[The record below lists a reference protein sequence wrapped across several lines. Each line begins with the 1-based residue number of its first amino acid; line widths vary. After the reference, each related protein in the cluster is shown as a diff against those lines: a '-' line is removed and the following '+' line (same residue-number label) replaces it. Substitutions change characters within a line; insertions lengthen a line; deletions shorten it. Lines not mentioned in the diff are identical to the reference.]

1 MERRPFT
8 LKERPFRQRLVR
20 ALLFI
25 VAWMVIT
32 PLIVITIGP
41 HVSRWTTV
49 FMVFGFFALL
59 IILHIRSEMPRLE
72 LSTLLV
78 SPCPQCGASP
88 MKFDRG
94 TTGDYVFTCEK
105 CQIEWT
111 FKNAPPPGQ

>member
-8 LKERPFRQRLVR
+8 LKERPFRQRLAR

-25 VAWMVIT
+25 VAWMVIG
-32 PLIVITIGP
+32 PLMVITLGP
-41 HVSRWTTV
+41 HIPVWTTLLL
-49 FMVFGFFALL
+49 VFGFFVLL
-59 IILHIRSEMPRLE
+59 IILHIRSDMAWPDLP
-72 LSTLLV
+72 TLIA

-94 TTGDYVFTCEK
+94 TIGDYVFTCEK

-111 FKNAPPPGQ
+111 FPNSTTRDQ